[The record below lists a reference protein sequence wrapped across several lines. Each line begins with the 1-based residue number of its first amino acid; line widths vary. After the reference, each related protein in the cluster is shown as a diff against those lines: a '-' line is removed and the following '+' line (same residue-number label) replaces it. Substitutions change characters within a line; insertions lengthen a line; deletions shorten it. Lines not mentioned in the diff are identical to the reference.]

1 MGLPCMP
8 PPACAHPAL
17 LIALLTRTRPDMLA
31 GVDADDEVAKASIA
45 SCWNGLYAVGSTL
58 APLASSYI
66 YSFVGFA
73 RTCSVFAG
81 FGMLVVVAMT
91 LSATG
96 GCRRSPHVVLKGA
109 RGSHGHLAEPLLR
122 HHFMR
127 AHTTEGEEARG
138 RPRCKNVPRPLYKS
152 RCIWNS
158 PVSSRSSRSVSA
170 TCALAPARSR
180 KRKWSVLPLNHAS
193 SVSVIAM
200 ADPRRPRAKRRG

>member
-1 MGLPCMP
+1 MQTAPRHSAWASRACP

-96 GCRRSPHVVLKGA
+96 GCRSSPHVGLKGA
-109 RGSHGHLAEPLLR
+109 RGSHGHLAEPLLTTPL
-122 HHFMR
+122 HEG
-127 AHTTEGEEARG
+127 AHDG
-138 RPRCKNVPRPLYKS
+138 
-152 RCIWNS
+152 
-158 PVSSRSSRSVSA
+158 
-170 TCALAPARSR
+170 
-180 KRKWSVLPLNHAS
+180 
-193 SVSVIAM
+193 
-200 ADPRRPRAKRRG
+200 RRGGTRSAAV